1 VEAKEPISA
10 VMVRMPLVMRH
21 QLEKIAKINRRSLSA
36 QCQVL
41 LEQFTSDPLA
51 PPPTQENQ

>member
-1 VEAKEPISA
+1 MEASEPKSQ

-41 LEQFTSDPLA
+41 LETMMPDPLEL
-51 PPPTQENQ
+51 PPDRNR